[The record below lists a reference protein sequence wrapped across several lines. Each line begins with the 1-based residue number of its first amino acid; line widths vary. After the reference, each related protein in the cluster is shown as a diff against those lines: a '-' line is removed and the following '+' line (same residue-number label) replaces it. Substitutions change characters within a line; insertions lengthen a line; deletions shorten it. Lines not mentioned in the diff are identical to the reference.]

1 MERVE
6 NDFYKTESGVMS
18 KLLEVEKFSGKVWE
32 CACGDGTL
40 VRELEEWGYDVYASD
55 LIDRGFG
62 VGGVDFLECCDGFDG
77 DIITNPPFKYAN
89 EFILKG
95 LELCDRKL
103 AILGRVALLEGQWRY
118 ENIWKMGMLKKVLV
132 GVKRLRFLDGKPSP
146 HAHAWF
152 VWDKEWDGEPVVGWF

>member
-1 MERVE
+1 M
-6 NDFYKTESGVMS
+6 
-18 KLLEVEKFSGKVWE
+18 
-32 CACGDGTL
+32 L
-40 VRELEEWGYDVYASD
+40 VGM
-55 LIDRGFG
+55 GFWLRSWRSG
-62 VGGVDFLECCDGFDG
+62 VGGVDFLECCDKFDG

-118 ENIWKMGMLKKVLV
+118 ENIWKMGGLKKVLV
-132 GVKRLRFLDGKPSP
+132 GVKRLKFLNGKPSP

-152 VWDKEWDGEPVVGWF
+152 VWDKEWDDEPIVGWF

>member
-1 MERVE
+1 MGRVE

-18 KLLEVEKFSGKVWE
+18 KLLEVEKFGGRIWE

-55 LIDRGFG
+55 LIDRGCG
-62 VGGVDFLECCDGFDG
+62 VGGVDFLECCREFDG

-103 AILGRVALLEGQWRY
+103 AILGRLALLEDQWRY
-118 ENIWKMGMLKKVLV
+118 ENVWKMGGLKRVLV
-132 GVKRLRFLDGKPSP
+132 SVKRLRFLGKVASP

-152 VWDKEWDGEPVVGWF
+152 VWDKEWDDEPIVGWF